1 MNCEVKLTNN
11 NNNKNFL
18 LSSPVTVYS
27 YGCYGFF
34 YSHFIT
40 DHITNTIKK
49 LTNLVKNWLLLQD
62 ISLKY
67 KYLN

>member
-27 YGCYGFF
+27 YGCYGSFLF
-34 YSHFIT
+34 CS
-40 DHITNTIKK
+40 
-49 LTNLVKNWLLLQD
+49 NWN
-62 ISLKY
+62 ISLADMKY
-67 KYLN
+67 VK